1 MKKRFYIETYGC
13 QMNEYDSE
21 LLSGILINAGYS
33 FSADPEEA
41 DLILLNTCSVRDH
54 AEQKIHSRLG
64 ELKQIKDRHPQLK
77 IGLLGCMAQNVRDE
91 ILTNKPYVDLIL
103 GPDAYRNILE
113 HLQSTEKHAID
124 TKLSKYEVYEDLF
137 PARKSG
143 INAWISIS
151 RGCDKFCSYCIVPYT
166 RGRERS
172 RKVSGILTEARK
184 AVEQGFVEITLLGQN
199 VNSYRDDEKSFPDL
213 LRALAEKVS
222 GIRRIRYIS
231 PHPQD
236 VDAALMQVHAEYKPL
251 IANHI
256 HLPLQSGSNSVLAA
270 MNRSYTRE
278 HYLKRVEMI
287 RQYVPDMG
295 ISTDIIVGFPGEGD
309 RDFRDTLDIMRQ
321 VRYDSAF
328 TFKYSP
334 RPHTKAIKLQ
344 DDVSDTQKTERLLEL
359 IALQKEHTLQRF
371 RAMIGKELDILVE
384 SGSKRRPEEM
394 MGRTSCGKVV
404 VFPKANYLPGDLIR
418 RRITN
423 ARGVTLI
430 SRENVE
436 E

>member
-1 MKKRFYIETYGC
+1 
-13 QMNEYDSE
+13 
-21 LLSGILINAGYS
+21 
-33 FSADPEEA
+33 
-41 DLILLNTCSVRDH
+41 
-54 AEQKIHSRLG
+54 
-64 ELKQIKDRHPQLK
+64 
-77 IGLLGCMAQNVRDE
+77 
-91 ILTNKPYVDLIL
+91 
-103 GPDAYRNILE
+103 
-113 HLQSTEKHAID
+113 
-124 TKLSKYEVYEDLF
+124 
-137 PARKSG
+137 
-143 INAWISIS
+143 
-151 RGCDKFCSYCIVPYT
+151 
-166 RGRERS
+166 
-172 RKVSGILTEARK
+172 
-184 AVEQGFVEITLLGQN
+184 
-199 VNSYRDDEKSFPDL
+199 DEKSFPDL